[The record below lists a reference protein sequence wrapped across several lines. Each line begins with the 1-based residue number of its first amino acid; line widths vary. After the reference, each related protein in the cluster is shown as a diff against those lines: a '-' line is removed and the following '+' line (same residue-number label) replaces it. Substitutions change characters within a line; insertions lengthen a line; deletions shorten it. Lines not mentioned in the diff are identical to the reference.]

1 MYNGSGPWVLPGD
14 GTSKD
19 IEWRKAMSKG
29 KEDDKPTVS
38 CGVSRLIGS
47 LPPEVYAGSSLTF
60 TWGEIDGFV
69 DVKSGTNYKV
79 QTGYK
84 IFDDNSTLV
93 AEADGAAFNVMW
105 EDSNSFATGLTAA
118 VAATYIF
125 LAQLF

>member
-1 MYNGSGPWVLPGD
+1 MLKD
-14 GTSKD
+14 KTDDTTS
-19 IEWRKAMSKG
+19 
-29 KEDDKPTVS
+29 VS
-38 CGVSRLIGS
+38 CGVSRLIGP

-84 IFDDNSTLV
+84 IFDNSSTLV
-93 AEADGAAFNVMW
+93 AEADGEAFDVKW
-105 EDSNSFATGLTAA
+105 EDSNSFATGLSAA